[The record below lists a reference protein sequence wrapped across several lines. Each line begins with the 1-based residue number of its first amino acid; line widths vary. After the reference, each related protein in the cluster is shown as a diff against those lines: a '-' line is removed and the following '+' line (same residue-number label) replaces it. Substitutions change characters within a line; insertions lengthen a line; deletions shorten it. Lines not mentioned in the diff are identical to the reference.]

1 MVEYG
6 KKEKAT
12 RCKICRGADMCLHK
26 ELKEKTIIKK
36 ASFECNKIRRT
47 WGLIELYE
55 QDASHE
61 PRPKG
66 ATVRGM
72 TEGDG

>member
-1 MVEYG
+1 
-6 KKEKAT
+6 
-12 RCKICRGADMCLHK
+12 MCLHK

-61 PRPKG
+61 PRLERKSG
-66 ATVRGM
+66 HDKDTNQK
-72 TEGDG
+72 

>member
-1 MVEYG
+1 
-6 KKEKAT
+6 
-12 RCKICRGADMCLHK
+12 MCLHK

-55 QDASHE
+55 QDASDAQHGLK
-61 PRPKG
+61 PK
-66 ATVRGM
+66 AS
-72 TEGDG
+72 GD